1 MVSHLVTQSFHQSH
15 NRTSDASLSIKR
27 WLLLI
32 GLTVVSTFM
41 FEHSEI
47 DVSISELFYHN
58 GHWLIEKNAQPF
70 RFMLTSA
77 VNNGEKHL
85 VDFIRQPDGKS
96 LGILE

>member
-58 GHWLIEKNAQPF
+58 GH
-70 RFMLTSA
+70 
-77 VNNGEKHL
+77 
-85 VDFIRQPDGKS
+85 
-96 LGILE
+96 